1 MIIIGQVWDYNFG
14 LLLTRLK
21 ENLPNVKHIIFD
33 FLLESRYIVYCNQEA
48 YYKMIDLAYQNNI
61 PVTILTPYDR
71 KAEPMFDFS
80 QPKFARIKM
89 IHWETFW
96 FKRTYVVWTAP
107 YKLGDNLKKNLD
119 IERIDS
125 GRELNDFKYP
135 YITLNNISKLHR
147 SIVMDLLAK
156 HNLID
161 VGAIAWRD
169 INHACDEVRHT
180 FPEGMT
186 DSMYLQYPYK
196 YWKPKR
202 MILDMGINEIFNQET
217 MPIEFNQSFMQ
228 LVTESDSDITFFT
241 EKTATPI
248 LLNKPFLVASN
259 QNFHSRLR
267 EFGFADYDELFDY
280 SFDNESDIT
289 LRYEGLIENIK
300 RYASFDKQQ
309 LKKLHDSI
317 FDKLLYNKQQAMNII
332 NNIPPEI
339 VEMVNYLKHE
349 NVQGYDGPLN
359 IFL

>member
-1 MIIIGQVWDYNFG
+1 
-14 LLLTRLK
+14 
-21 ENLPNVKHIIFD
+21 
-33 FLLESRYIVYCNQEA
+33 
-48 YYKMIDLAYQNNI
+48 
-61 PVTILTPYDR
+61 
-71 KAEPMFDFS
+71 
-80 QPKFARIKM
+80 
-89 IHWETFW
+89 
-96 FKRTYVVWTAP
+96 
-107 YKLGDNLKKNLD
+107 
-119 IERIDS
+119 
-125 GRELNDFKYP
+125 
-135 YITLNNISKLHR
+135 
-147 SIVMDLLAK
+147 
-156 HNLID
+156 
-161 VGAIAWRD
+161 
-169 INHACDEVRHT
+169 
-180 FPEGMT
+180 
-186 DSMYLQYPYK
+186 
-196 YWKPKR
+196 

-339 VEMVNYLKHE
+339 AEIVDYVKQE
-349 NVQGYDGPLN
+349 NVQDYTGPLN

>member
-1 MIIIGQVWDYNFG
+1 MIIIGQVWHNDFG
-14 LLLTRLK
+14 SLLTQLE
-21 ENLPNVKHIIFD
+21 ENLPRVKHIVFD
-33 FLLESRYIVYCNQEA
+33 FLLEIRYIFYPNKDA
-48 YYKMIDLAYQNNI
+48 YYKMIDLAYENDI

-71 KAEPMFDFS
+71 EAEPLLDFS

-96 FKRTYVVWTAP
+96 FKRTYNAWTEP
-107 YKLGDNLKKNLD
+107 YKIKINSNKNLD
-119 IERIDS
+119 IQRIDN
-125 GRELNDFKYP
+125 GREFDDFKYP

-147 SIVMDLLAK
+147 SLMMDLLAK

-169 INHACDEVRHT
+169 INHACDDVRHT

-186 DSMYLQYPYK
+186 DSMYLEYPYK

-202 MILDMGINEIFNQET
+202 MILDMDIDEIFNQET
-217 MPIEFNQSFMQ
+217 LPVEFNQSFMQ
-228 LVTESDSDITFFT
+228 LVVESDSDITFFS

-267 EFGFADYDELFDY
+267 SFGFVNYDELFDY
-280 SFDNESDIT
+280 SFDSESDIA
-289 LRYEGLIENIK
+289 LRYEGLVENVK
-300 RYASFDKQQ
+300 RYSSFDKHQ

-317 FDKLLYNKQQAMNII
+317 FDKLLYNKQQAMNIV

-339 VEMVNYLKHE
+339 AEIVDYLKQE
-349 NVQGYDGPLN
+349 NVRDYTGPLN